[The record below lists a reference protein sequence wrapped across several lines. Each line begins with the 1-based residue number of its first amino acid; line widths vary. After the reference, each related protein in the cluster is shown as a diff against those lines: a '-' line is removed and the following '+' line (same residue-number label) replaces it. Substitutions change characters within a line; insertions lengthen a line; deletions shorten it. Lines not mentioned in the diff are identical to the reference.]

1 MKSFTFG
8 SRRRAARAVCRVV
21 SCASHAEK
29 VDFSE
34 NILHLDGMRKISFFL
49 AIAVS
54 LSVCLSGCNKK
65 KSDIYAGVDGDF
77 VTGTP
82 LGDRVEGEEFVGTN
96 IARGQLAPMYF
107 GYDSYDVSSD
117 EESKI
122 RKVAAAMKSSSGNLI
137 VAGFTDDR
145 GTEEYNR
152 GLGERRALSARQ
164 ALIAAG
170 VPAGRVQTVSFG
182 SEMPADSGSGESAW
196 ALNRRAEF
204 GVVK

>member
-1 MKSFTFG
+1 MRTFSF
-8 SRRRAARAVCRVV
+8 S
-21 SCASHAEK
+21 
-29 VDFSE
+29 
-34 NILHLDGMRKISFFL
+34 L

-54 LSVCLSGCNKK
+54 LGVCLSGCNKK

-82 LGDRVEGEEFVGTN
+82 LGDRVEGAKFFGSNV
-96 IARGQLAPMYF
+96 ARGQFSPVYF
-107 GYDSYDVSSD
+107 AYDSYEVSSA

-122 RKVAAAMKSSSGNLI
+122 QKVAAAMKSASGNLI

-204 GVVK
+204 GLVK